1 MKLLA
6 TTFVATAL
14 IALPAS
20 AHDLDTKRTGVL
32 HATASGSADVAP
44 DRATVTAGVQSQA
57 PTANEAMAMNSEK
70 MRRVF
75 EALKR
80 AGVNERDIATSY
92 LSLQPNYD
100 FDPQTRQ
107 RRDNGYQVNNQVT
120 IATSDIDDVGVLID
134 ALLEAGL
141 NNIQNVNFTVRDRD
155 AAQDKARRAAIRKA
169 RDKAEDMAEAAG
181 VELGELLVVTE
192 SAAPGAFMEEI
203 VMTGT
208 RTSAALSAAP
218 PLSPGQREISAT
230 VTLSYAID

>member
-1 MKLLA
+1 
-6 TTFVATAL
+6 
-14 IALPAS
+14 
-20 AHDLDTKRTGVL
+20 
-32 HATASGSADVAP
+32 
-44 DRATVTAGVQSQA
+44 
-57 PTANEAMAMNSEK
+57 MNSEK

-107 RRDNGYQVNNQVT
+107 RRDNGYQVSNQVN
-120 IATSDIDDVGVLID
+120 IATSDIDGVGVLID

-181 VELGELLVVTE
+181 VELGALLVVTE
-192 SAAPGAFMEEI
+192 GTSPGAFMDEI
-203 VMTGT
+203 VTTGS
-208 RTSAALSAAP
+208 RQSAGFAMAP